1 MNEIKNIHVDR
12 DELLQFLQKLI
23 SINSVNPSLGTEGK
37 GELEIA
43 HYIGDVLRGMGLEV
57 RFQELGTNR
66 VNVIGVLKGTGGGRS
81 LMLNGHM
88 DTVTARSMHIEPFV
102 PSFRDGDVY
111 GRGALD
117 MKGGIAA
124 QVMAVQA
131 IIRSGIRLQGDVIIA
146 GVADEEYVS
155 MGTEA
160 LLKEY
165 ITDGAVVCE
174 PTDLQIVTAHKGFVW
189 STIEIMG
196 RAAHGSM
203 PEKGIDA
210 IMKAGKV
217 LAILDGFD
225 WAVLSGR
232 THPLLGNPS
241 LHASLIQGGT
251 EWSTYPDYC
260 KIQLERRTIP
270 NELPEDIDE
279 EYRYLLKKIAEED
292 RLFVASYRRD
302 YYRQPFEISRSS
314 DIVLTLERAARY
326 VLGKEPVIAGA
337 SFWMDTALLAA
348 AGIPTVNFGP
358 AGDGLHAAEEYVDF
372 DSVVTTAEVLV
383 RFIIEFCNG
392 EGIH

>member
-1 MNEIKNIHVDR
+1 MTKTESIQVNR
-12 DELLQFLQKLI
+12 DELLAFLQKLI
-23 SINSVNPSLGTEGK
+23 SINSVNPSLGAEGK
-37 GELEIA
+37 GEAEIA
-43 HYIGDVLRGMGLEV
+43 AYVGDVLRGMGLEV
-57 RFQELGTNR
+57 RFQQLGPNR
-66 VNVIGVLKGTGGGRS
+66 VNVIGILKGTGGGRS
-81 LMLNGHM
+81 LMLNGHL
-88 DTVTARSMHIEPFV
+88 DTVTARSMKMVPFQPV
-102 PSFRDGDVY
+102 FRDGEVY

-117 MKGGIAA
+117 MKGGLAA

-131 IIRSGIRLQGDVIIA
+131 IIRSGIPLQGDVIVA

-196 RAAHGSM
+196 KAAHGSM

-217 LAILDGFD
+217 LVALDHFERG
-225 WAVLSGR
+225 VLKER
-232 THPLLGNPS
+232 KHPLLGSAS
-241 LHASLIQGGT
+241 LHASIIQGGT

-260 KIQLERRTIP
+260 KIQLERRTLP
-270 NELPEDIDE
+270 DELPEDIDD
-279 EYRYLLKKIAEED
+279 EYRNVLNAIAEED
-292 RLFVASYRRD
+292 RLFVANYQRD
-302 YYRQPFEISRSS
+302 YYRQPFEISSSS
-314 DIVLTLERAARY
+314 DIVRTLTGATRQ
-326 VLGKEPVIAGA
+326 VLGKEAPIAGA

-358 AGDGLHAAEEYVDF
+358 AGDGLHAEVEYVNF
-372 DSVVTTAEVLV
+372 QSVVTTTEILA
-383 RFIIEFCNG
+383 RFIIDFATTTG
-392 EGIH
+392 